1 MRSLTGYKTFSTSTH
16 PATTRQR
23 QHSRQNCSTSRPPS
37 TTRCKALQQ
46 DIRRQQH
53 SRRSANGKRLTF
65 CLTGLRKIGNHI
77 LQEQDSTSARQ
88 PRPSTTTTTTT
99 RPSATN
105 DRTTMARL
113 TAIPQGQRPSRPTEN
128 GRQLTFSFDRAPQDR
143 PPPPPA
149 PPTTTIPTTNP
160 DHHHLR
166 QRHNLQQPTTISATA
181 RLTAT
186 STSRTPPQRPS
197 SPSRC
202 NIRLSGSRRP
212 ANGR

>member
-88 PRPSTTTTTTT
+88 PQPSTTTTTTT

-105 DRTTMARL
+105 DRTTTARL

-143 PPPPPA
+143 PAPAPAPPA
-149 PPTTTIPTTNP
+149 PPTTT
-160 DHHHLR
+160 
-166 QRHNLQQPTTISATA
+166 QPSATNDNISNGKTYSN
-181 RLTAT
+181 LNIKNP
-186 STSRTPPQRPS
+186 STTTFQPFKMQHSTFRIKTPGER
-197 SPSRC
+197 
-202 NIRLSGSRRP
+202 
-212 ANGR
+212 